1 MRHLG
6 IQQRK
11 PNFFSTSRDHLFLI
25 DLNRILQAQLARLN
39 SFHSVNVARDVG
51 DRMVGALAAVYMRS
65 QNSA

>member
-1 MRHLG
+1 MRQLG
-6 IQQRK
+6 IHQRK